1 MPLKP
6 AYVRQEKIGLGDL
19 LREPR
24 LSKITRDTAE
34 AVTAESRPR
43 QSRPSRYGPEWLARQ
58 KRKIDG
64 LLIKDLSGGVPPTNG
79 RR

>member
-34 AVTAESRPR
+34 AVTAESRP
-43 QSRPSRYGPEWLARQ
+43 
-58 KRKIDG
+58 
-64 LLIKDLSGGVPPTNG
+64 
-79 RR
+79 